1 LKSAYQQLELHPNSR
16 EITTFITPQGLYRYK
31 RLLCGVNSAPE
42 IFQKLLEERLAK
54 CPNALNYIDD
64 VIVFGSSLEE
74 HDKMLEMVKVIF
86 KENNIFLKKDKCVWK
101 TQRLKF
107 LGHILSDTGI
117 SADPEK
123 VQVITAFRPPKNK
136 EELRSFLGLVTYVGR
151 FLPDLADTTEP
162 LRKLLKA
169 DEKFLWNQQEQQAF
183 DKLKIGVS
191 RVSELAY
198 FNVKFKTRVIADA
211 SPVALGAVLIQ
222 FDVEY
227 NPFIISFAS

>member
-1 LKSAYQQLELHPNSR
+1 
-16 EITTFITPQGLYRYK
+16 
-31 RLLCGVNSAPE
+31 
-42 IFQKLLEERLAK
+42 
-54 CPNALNYIDD
+54 
-64 VIVFGSSLEE
+64 
-74 HDKMLEMVKVIF
+74 
-86 KENNIFLKKDKCVWK
+86 
-101 TQRLKF
+101 
-107 LGHILSDTGI
+107 
-117 SADPEK
+117 
-123 VQVITAFRPPKNK
+123 
-136 EELRSFLGLVTYVGR
+136 VGR

-222 FDVEY
+222 FDVEN